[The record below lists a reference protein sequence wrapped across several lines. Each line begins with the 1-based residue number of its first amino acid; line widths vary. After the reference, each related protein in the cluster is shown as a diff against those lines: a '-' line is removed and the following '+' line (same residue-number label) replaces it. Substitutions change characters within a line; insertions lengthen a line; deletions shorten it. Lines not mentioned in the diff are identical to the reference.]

1 MPMVV
6 VLVDCRE
13 KYSRYVCPSR
23 CNCKYSNIAS
33 EKRNKMSRNTLL
45 RDRKISSERV
55 RIERIIGIGKTY
67 KILTNPLNSTDTKI
81 SPHITFCC

>member
-1 MPMVV
+1 MFAR
-6 VLVDCRE
+6 VD
-13 KYSRYVCPSR
+13 VTV
-23 CNCKYSNIAS
+23 NIPTLLQKK
-33 EKRNKMSRNTLL
+33 EMSRNTLL

>member
-13 KYSRYVCPSR
+13 KYARYVCPSR
-23 CNCKYSNIAS
+23 CNCKYSNIVL
-33 EKRNKMSRNTLL
+33 EKRNKMRRNTLL

-67 KILTNPLNSTDTKI
+67 KILTNPLNSTDSEI